1 MMLFGAGNGMDEELE
16 QYLDWDEDEGL
27 ILVTAFEEVEDEV
40 IAPVDELVEDI
51 IQQGRDTGDYR
62 FLYCVAH
69 ELNRGEELVR
79 RAAEMMEDDL
89 TAVAGLFDLEPED
102 LE

>member
-1 MMLFGAGNGMDEELE
+1 MDEELE

-27 ILVTAFEEVEDEV
+27 VMVTSSDEYDDEV
-40 IAPVDELVEDI
+40 IAPVDELVEEI

-69 ELNRGEELVR
+69 ELNRNEELVR

-89 TAVAGLFDLEPED
+89 ASVAGLFDLEPED